1 MMLIRLNIFGTKY
14 ISLIL
19 FSIMFLCLSCSVL
32 TNDVDDKSDIAG
44 DSKNIPNI
52 KLVGEENSKDNSPQ
66 KSSVKDI
73 LTGYSSEFTITSVL
87 CDDELGPNC
96 TKLRLGDDYLTT
108 SFPAKGYLYSCT
120 GKNPNAP
127 GSIENKITWIDFTNG
142 TWNFLKKLWLP
153 KGTFNP
159 EPGTYT
165 ETLSG
170 DNRQINANNLPV
182 DGKIGDWPMTSYPTL
197 TEIDQN
203 PGIPGLSNSSFIYS
217 ANPSEA
223 SFPTCVSLGA
233 IGVTKNGVVIYHA
246 ADGRGEDAVAREIV
260 DVFGGHPAGSDYHY
274 HFIPER
280 LDNESLSDGHS
291 GIVGYINDGFLI
303 YGYKGNGGSEM
314 SNDDLDLCHGHKHG
328 ALGYHYHATL
338 EYPYTVGCYMGTPIS
353 SLSNGGPQPGDQ
365 GGTPPPQAHNAG
377 ADLANA
383 ASILGVAEDALR
395 DALGPPPPDVTIAA
409 ERLGIPEQAL
419 MEALRLGQ

>member
-1 MMLIRLNIFGTKY
+1 
-14 ISLIL
+14 
-19 FSIMFLCLSCSVL
+19 
-32 TNDVDDKSDIAG
+32 
-44 DSKNIPNI
+44 
-52 KLVGEENSKDNSPQ
+52 
-66 KSSVKDI
+66 
-73 LTGYSSEFTITSVL
+73 VL

-203 PGIPGLSNSSFIYS
+203 PGIPSLNNSSFIYS

-260 DVFGGHPAGSDYHY
+260 DVFGGHPAITNYHY

-280 LDNESLSDGHS
+280 LDNESLVGGHS
-291 GIVGYINDGFLI
+291 GIVGYINDGFPI
-303 YGYKGNGGSEM
+303 YGYRGEDGIEM

-338 EYPYTVGCYMGTPIS
+338 EYPYTVGCYIGVPVSGPGTGMGQGTAP
-353 SLSNGGPQPGDQ
+353 GGQQCQQLEGQQGQPPGGQQCQQPEGQQGAPPGRQQCQQPEGQQPEGQQLPQPGVRQCLPPEGQQGQPPGGQQGQSPGGQQGQPPGGQQ
-365 GGTPPPQAHNAG
+365 GGFNMGGGMQQGGFNMGGGMQQGGFNMGGGTQQGGFNMGGGMQQGEFGNLPNPFP
-377 ADLANA
+377 
-383 ASILGVAEDALR
+383 
-395 DALGPPPPDVTIAA
+395 
-409 ERLGIPEQAL
+409 
-419 MEALRLGQ
+419 